1 MIYSLATVR
10 DAVDPAARKAT
21 ICTPIDAAV

>member
-10 DAVDPAARKAT
+10 
-21 ICTPIDAAV
+21 PIRTCNYKS